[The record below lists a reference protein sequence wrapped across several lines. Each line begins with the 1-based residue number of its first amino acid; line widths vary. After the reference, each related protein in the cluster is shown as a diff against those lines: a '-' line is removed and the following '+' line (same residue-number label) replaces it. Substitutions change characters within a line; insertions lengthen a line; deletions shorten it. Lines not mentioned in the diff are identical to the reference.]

1 MYSLIRER
9 VADKG
14 VLFISHRLSVCR
26 IVDEILVF
34 ENGTIVQ
41 RGSHK
46 KLFEAEDGFTAGC
59 GRHRR
64 RFGCEIFVLKIG
76 RQGSD

>member
-1 MYSLIRER
+1 MLFRSMYSLIRER

-41 RGSHK
+41 RGSHE
-46 KLFEAEDGFTAGC
+46 KLLEAEDGLYSRMWKAQA
-59 GRHRR
+59 
-64 RFGCEIFVLKIG
+64 EVWL
-76 RQGSD
+76 